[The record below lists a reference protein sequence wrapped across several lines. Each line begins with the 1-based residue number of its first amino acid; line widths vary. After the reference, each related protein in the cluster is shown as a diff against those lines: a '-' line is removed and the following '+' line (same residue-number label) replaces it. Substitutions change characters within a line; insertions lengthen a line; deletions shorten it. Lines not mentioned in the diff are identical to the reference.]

1 MTFTPDSQPPST
13 NANGNAGHWEVFLIF
28 LRLGLTAFGGPIAH
42 LGYFREE
49 FVARRQ
55 WLTERA
61 YADLVALCQ
70 FLPGPASSQVGISLG
85 FLRAGYL
92 GAVAAW
98 VGFTLPSV
106 VVLIL
111 FALGVAQGGDLI
123 PPGVLQGL
131 KVVAVAVVA
140 QAVWGMGRQLCTD
153 AKRVTIM
160 AISACLVLMFP
171 TAWGQVGVILL
182 AALVGMVVFEPH
194 PHAKHEPLPMTIR
207 RRVGLVWL
215 SIFFA
220 LLVGLPLLNAWSPS
234 QWIAMVDVFYRT
246 GSLVFGGGHVVL
258 PLLQSE
264 VVPPGWVSETAFLAG
279 YGATQAVPGPMFTFA
294 AFLGASMQDAPNSWA
309 GGLIA
314 VVAIFLP
321 SFFLVIGA
329 LPFWEQLRRNVRTQA
344 ALSGIN
350 AAVVGLL
357 LAALYQPVWT
367 SAVHGSKDFGLALIA
382 LVALMFWKL
391 PPWLVVIGCALAGWV
406 MLG

>member
-1 MTFTPDSQPPST
+1 MHSLPPTPPISAKPDIHQSL
-13 NANGNAGHWEVFLIF
+13 WEVFQVF

-106 VVLIL
+106 VVMIL

-160 AISACLVLMFP
+160 AI
-171 TAWGQVGVILL
+171 
-182 AALVGMVVFEPH
+182 AA
-194 PHAKHEPLPMTIR
+194 
-207 RRVGLVWL
+207 
-215 SIFFA
+215 
-220 LLVGLPLLNAWSPS
+220 
-234 QWIAMVDVFYRT
+234 
-246 GSLVFGGGHVVL
+246 
-258 PLLQSE
+258 
-264 VVPPGWVSETAFLAG
+264 
-279 YGATQAVPGPMFTFA
+279 
-294 AFLGASMQDAPNSWA
+294 
-309 GGLIA
+309 
-314 VVAIFLP
+314 
-321 SFFLVIGA
+321 
-329 LPFWEQLRRNVRTQA
+329 
-344 ALSGIN
+344 
-350 AAVVGLL
+350 
-357 LAALYQPVWT
+357 
-367 SAVHGSKDFGLALIA
+367 
-382 LVALMFWKL
+382 
-391 PPWLVVIGCALAGWV
+391 
-406 MLG
+406 